1 MSMKEEEM
9 IEKLRKEVEIPDK
22 VRQKANEAF
31 ASIKKDAGAGAAE
44 ERAAERRTGGR
55 MPGKKLWILAVAAI
69 LAFGTVTAG
78 AAAYMK
84 WSKSL
89 SDGMA
94 VEEEQKRELE
104 DAHMAAPIDQSV
116 TDQGVTVTMV
126 QTIVDQHFLRISL
139 KVEGYEPPQGEQ
151 PDFGRTL
158 ITIDGKNIDDAE
170 NEEDYVNLSSYFFDN
185 IVQSPEDGKAVN
197 LDGTPFTEDQ
207 EISYVLEDGSME
219 YNIVLFNAESE
230 DYFMEKPIHLEL
242 TGLGGLYLEGYRP
255 NIEGTWSFDWNLER
269 SDMVR
274 ACSPDIALGDTG
286 AVVEKIEISPISAQ
300 VTYRFPRTKTK
311 EKGYN
316 DSGEEIDV
324 ELTEEPPELI
334 GVKMKDGTTYS
345 YLYGGPGSCGFS
357 SDEGEEYI
365 HTFGLN
371 RILDTAQIESFLFL
385 KSIPEDEEPLTEENF
400 YIVPANEK
408 TAGRN
413 Y

>member
-1 MSMKEEEM
+1 
-9 IEKLRKEVEIPDK
+9 
-22 VRQKANEAF
+22 
-31 ASIKKDAGAGAAE
+31 
-44 ERAAERRTGGR
+44 
-55 MPGKKLWILAVAAI
+55 
-69 LAFGTVTAG
+69 
-78 AAAYMK
+78 
-84 WSKSL
+84 
-89 SDGMA
+89 
-94 VEEEQKRELE
+94 
-104 DAHMAAPIDQSV
+104 
-116 TDQGVTVTMV
+116 
-126 QTIVDQHFLRISL
+126 
-139 KVEGYEPPQGEQ
+139 
-151 PDFGRTL
+151 
-158 ITIDGKNIDDAE
+158 
-170 NEEDYVNLSSYFFDN
+170 
-185 IVQSPEDGKAVN
+185 
-197 LDGTPFTEDQ
+197 
-207 EISYVLEDGSME
+207 
-219 YNIVLFNAESE
+219 
-230 DYFMEKPIHLEL
+230 
-242 TGLGGLYLEGYRP
+242 
-255 NIEGTWSFDWNLER
+255 
-269 SDMVR
+269 MVR